1 MSKDFKLSA
10 TRVSTFLKCKK
21 KYWFQYQEKIPK
33 LSNPA
38 FKLGLACH
46 ESLELAGRIWIEK
59 EKFEPSDL
67 EKIFLLYD
75 EISVREGIEELEVH
89 QIGRDLVESRLSSFS
104 LGNKIISL
112 EETFGFRTG
121 NYQDLKTVNG
131 VPLMGAMDKVVE
143 LDNNSLLIVDYKTS
157 KTAPTPEQLKEDI
170 QLSIYD
176 LVASI
181 IWPQYDRIILCL
193 DMLKMEPIYTYRTP
207 EQRKQFDNYLLTV
220 YNTMLK
226 LKKKD
231 ALASLHV
238 FCPWCDYKDYCDKY
252 QEAATKEDYE
262 FLPITK
268 LTDEQLINEY
278 STISSTSKILD
289 TRKREL
295 GMIIMEKIKMA
306 GENLK
311 GEQTQ
316 AYIRQT
322 ARTNYDTLAV
332 HSIVEP
338 EEFVNMVNLNKKAVD
353 SYCAR
358 NPKAK
363 KLIEQSATTNY
374 TTPFLATKN
383 ITKKVKEKV

>member
-1 MSKDFKLSA
+1 MAKNIKLSA
-10 TRVSTFLKCKK
+10 TRVGTFLKCKK
-21 KYWFQYQEKIPK
+21 KYWFQYHEKIPK

-46 ESLELAGRIWIEK
+46 ESLELAGKIWIEK
-59 EKFEPSDL
+59 EKFEAEDL
-67 EKIFLLYD
+67 ERIFTMYD
-75 EISVREGIEELEVH
+75 EISAKEGIEELDVH
-89 QIGRDLVESRLSSFS
+89 KIGRDLVESRLGSFA

-121 NYQDLKTVNG
+121 NYQDLETANG

-143 LDNNSLLIVDYKTS
+143 LDDNSLLVVDYKTS
-157 KTAPTPEQLKEDI
+157 KTAPTPDQLREDI

-181 IWPQYDRIILCL
+181 IWPEYDRIILCL
-193 DMLKMEPIYTYRTP
+193 DMLKSEPIYTYRTP
-207 EQRKQFDNYLLTV
+207 EQRKQFDKYLLTV
-220 YNTMLK
+220 YNSMRE

-231 ALASLHV
+231 AYASLHV
-238 FCPWCDYKDYCDKY
+238 FCPWCDYKEYCDKY
-252 QEAATKEDYE
+252 QDAATRKDYE

-268 LTDEQLINEY
+268 LTDEDLINEY
-278 STISSTSKILD
+278 TTIASTAKILD

-311 GEQTQ
+311 GKEKQV
-316 AYIRQT
+316 YIRQT
-322 ARTNYDTLAV
+322 ARTNYDTKAV

-338 EEFVNMVNLNKKAVD
+338 EEFVNLVNLNKKAVD

-363 KLIEQSATTNY
+363 KIIAQSATTNY

-383 ITKKVKEKV
+383 ISKK